1 MARGTDLRVG
11 RASLSTP
18 EPLVLLNFGHPLAV
32 SQHAQ
37 LEALV
42 GRSIAERRVSAHI
55 DREVPLAQA
64 ARALTRQVPLSSTE
78 WQSQPLAVIL
88 PGLSVLAA
96 CLLAEIHGRSGH
108 FPTIVNLRPAP
119 DPALAVTVFEVAELV
134 NLQAIRDD
142 SRSIRER

>member
-1 MARGTDLRVG
+1 MG
-11 RASLSTP
+11 RAALSTP
-18 EPLVLLNFGHPLAV
+18 GPLVLLNFGHPLAAA
-32 SQHAQ
+32 QQAQ

-42 GRSIAERRVSAHI
+42 GRSITECRVAAHI
-55 DREVPLAQA
+55 DREVPLVQA
-64 ARALTRQVPLSSTE
+64 ARDLTRQVPLSSSG
-78 WQSQPLAVIL
+78 WQTQPLAVIL

-96 CLLAEIHGRSGH
+96 CQLAEIHGRSGH